1 MFISIVVG
9 GDFSFVDKKKFW
21 SLRFLI
27 DELYFYY
34 GEFMRIKV
42 EVGGMFL
49 YKDYQIGC
57 IQLL

>member
-9 GDFSFVDKKKFW
+9 GDFSFVDKKKW

-34 GEFMRIKV
+34 GEFMRIKL
-42 EVGGMFL
+42 EVGRMFL
-49 YKDYQIGC
+49 
-57 IQLL
+57 